1 MSSCAS
7 TMASNPPPNPTRV
20 FIDASVLFAAAL
32 SETGF
37 ARDLILAGARGELS
51 LILSAIVIEETR
63 RNLAAKAPRAL
74 PFFET
79 FLSLDLVQVVDPPA
93 ALVRQ
98 VAAVI
103 ALKDAP
109 IVAGAVHATAE
120 FLATYDRKHLL
131 AQAALIQDRF
141 GITVGTP
148 EAVLVAIE

>member
-7 TMASNPPPNPTRV
+7 SMGSRPPPRPSRI
-20 FIDASVLFAAAL
+20 FIDTSILFAAAL
-32 SETGF
+32 SDTGF
-37 ARDLILAGARGELS
+37 TRDLILAGARGRLD
-51 LILSAIVIEETR
+51 LVFSAIVIEETR
-63 RNLAAKAPRAL
+63 RNLAAKTPRAL

-79 FLSLDLVQVVDPPA
+79 FLALELVQVVDPPA

-98 VAAVI
+98 VAVDI

-109 IVAGAVHATAE
+109 IVAGAVHAAAK

-141 GITVGTP
+141 GITMGTP
-148 EAVLVAIE
+148 EAVLAAIE

>member
-7 TMASNPPPNPTRV
+7 CMASKPAPTPTRI
-20 FIDASVLFAAAL
+20 FIDASVLFVAAR
-32 SETGF
+32 SDTGF
-37 ARDLILAGARGELS
+37 ARDLIVAGARGDLA
-51 LILSAIVIEETR
+51 LILSFFVIEETR
-63 RNLAAKAPRAL
+63 RNLATKAPRAL

-79 FLSLDLVQVVDPPA
+79 FLSLGLVQTVDPPA

-98 VAAVI
+98 IAVDI

-109 IVAGAVHATAE
+109 IVAGAVHATAK
-120 FLATYDRKHLL
+120 FLATYDRRHLL

-148 EAVLVAIE
+148 EAVLTAIT

>member
-1 MSSCAS
+1 MG
-7 TMASNPPPNPTRV
+7 SNPLPNPTRI

-32 SETGF
+32 SEMGF
-37 ARDLILAGARGELS
+37 AHDLILGGARGDLAP
-51 LILSAIVIEETR
+51 ILSAFVIQETR

-79 FLSLDLVQVVDPPA
+79 FLTLELVQVVDPPA

-98 VAAVI
+98 VAADI

-109 IVAGAVHATAE
+109 IVAGAVHAGAT

-131 AQAALIQDRF
+131 TQAALIQDRF
-141 GITVGTP
+141 GIIVGTP
-148 EAVLVAIE
+148 EVVLATIE